1 MRWMLAVALI
11 GALVSGCASMR
22 YPLASCD
29 GGEKRTLNKGLWAHE
44 KRADVVT
51 TSSKC
56 GRA

>member
-1 MRWMLAVALI
+1 MRWMMAVALA
-11 GALVSGCASMR
+11 ALVSGCASFR

-29 GGEKRTLNKGLWAHE
+29 GGEKRALNKGQWAHE
-44 KRADVVT
+44 KRADLVT

>member
-1 MRWMLAVALI
+1 MRWMIAVALV

-29 GGEKRTLNKGLWAHE
+29 GGEKRPLNKGQWAHE
-44 KRADVVT
+44 KRADLGT

-56 GRA
+56 RRA

>member
-1 MRWMLAVALI
+1 MRWMMAVALA
-11 GALVSGCASMR
+11 ALVSGCASFR

-29 GGEKRTLNKGLWAHE
+29 GGEKRALNKSQWAHE
-44 KRADVVT
+44 KRADLVT

>member
-1 MRWMLAVALI
+1 MRWMIAVALA
-11 GALVSGCASMR
+11 ALVSGCASMR

-29 GGEKRTLNKGLWAHE
+29 GGEKRALNKSQWAHE
-44 KRADVVT
+44 KRADLVT